1 MQIYAIMIN
10 FAHSKYH
17 KTMAHRIVVGITQ
30 GDSNGVGYEVII
42 KALSD
47 SRMLDLC
54 VPVLYGNSR
63 TLGLYRKMIPETEQ
77 ISTNVIN
84 SAADARGKRIN
95 IINCVSDQLPV
106 EPGQPTEAGA
116 KAAVQSLEAAVKDLK
131 EGLIDALVTAPIN
144 KHTVADLGFG
154 FPGHTEYLINRF
166 DATEGLMFLCTDN
179 LKIGLVTNHE
189 PLGKVASLIDKDLL
203 VRKLRLMNDSLR
215 KDFAKDRPKIAVL
228 GLNPHSGDGG
238 SLGRDEI
245 DKIIPAIE
253 QANAENILAF
263 GPYSPDGFFASN
275 MQYNFDGVLAMY
287 HDQGL
292 IPFKVLAFDKG
303 VNFTAGLP
311 IVRTSPDHGTGYDIA
326 GKNMANPAS
335 MISAIYM
342 AIDICRNRMQYEE
355 LSANPLEIKHFESP
369 KKEKTI
375 LPE

>member
-1 MQIYAIMIN
+1 
-10 FAHSKYH
+10 
-17 KTMAHRIVVGITQ
+17 MAHRIVVGITQ

-47 SRMLDLC
+47 SRMLDMC
-54 VPVLYGNSR
+54 VPILYGNSR

-84 SAADARGKRIN
+84 SAADARGKRLN

-106 EPGQPTEAGA
+106 EPGQPTEASA
-116 KAAVQSLEAAVKDLK
+116 KASVQALEAAVKDMK

-154 FPGHTEYLINRF
+154 FPGHTEFLINRF
-166 DATEGLMFLCTDN
+166 EAKEGLMFLCTDN
-179 LKIGLVTNHE
+179 LKVGLVTNHD
-189 PLGKVASLIDKDLL
+189 PLAKVANLIDKDLL
-203 VRKLRLMNDSLR
+203 VRKLRLMNESLK

-238 SLGRDEI
+238 SLGREEI
-245 DKIIPAIE
+245 EKIIPAIE
-253 QANAENILAF
+253 QANSENILAF

-342 AIDICRNRMQYEE
+342 AIDICRNRMEYEE

-369 KKEKTI
+369 KKERTF

>member
-1 MQIYAIMIN
+1 
-10 FAHSKYH
+10 
-17 KTMAHRIVVGITQ
+17 
-30 GDSNGVGYEVII
+30 
-42 KALSD
+42 
-47 SRMLDLC
+47 
-54 VPVLYGNSR
+54 
-63 TLGLYRKMIPETEQ
+63 MIPETEQ

-84 SAADARGKRIN
+84 SAADARGKRLN

-154 FPGHTEYLINRF
+154 FPGHTEYLVEQF
-166 DATEGLMFLCTDN
+166 GAEEGLMFLCTDT
-179 LKIGLVTNHE
+179 LKVGLVTNHD
-189 PLGKVASLIDKDLL
+189 PLGKVASIIDKDLI
-203 VRKLRLMNDSLR
+203 VRKLRLMNESLKR
-215 KDFAKDRPKIAVL
+215 DFAKDRPRIAVL
-228 GLNPHSGDGG
+228 GLNPHAGDGG
-238 SLGRDEI
+238 SLGTEEKDI
-245 DKIIPAIE
+245 TIPAIE
-253 QANAENILAF
+253 QANSENILAF

-275 MQYNFDGVLAMY
+275 MQYKFDAVLAMY

-335 MISAIYM
+335 LTSAIYM
-342 AIDICRNRMQYEE
+342 AIDICRNRMEYDE
-355 LSANPLEIKHFESP
+355 LHANPLEIKHFEGP
-369 KKEKTI
+369 KREKTI

>member
-1 MQIYAIMIN
+1 
-10 FAHSKYH
+10 
-17 KTMAHRIVVGITQ
+17 MAHRIVVGITQ

-54 VPVLYGNSR
+54 VPVLYGSSR

-84 SAADARGKRIN
+84 SAADARGKRLN

-154 FPGHTEYLINRF
+154 FPGHTEYLIDKF
-166 DATEGLMFLCTDN
+166 GASEGLMFLCTDN
-179 LKIGLVTNHE
+179 LKIGLVTNHD
-189 PLGKVASLIDKDLL
+189 PLAKVATLIDKDLI
-203 VRKLRLMNDSLR
+203 VRKLRLMNESLKR
-215 KDFAKDRPKIAVL
+215 DFAKDRPRIAVL
-228 GLNPHSGDGG
+228 GLNPHAGDGG
-238 SLGRDEI
+238 SLGSEETEI
-245 DKIIPAIE
+245 TIPAIE

-275 MQYNFDGVLAMY
+275 MQYKFDAVLAMY

-335 MISAIYM
+335 LTSAIYM
-342 AIDICRNRMQYEE
+342 AIDICRNRMEYDE
-355 LSANPLEIKHFESP
+355 LHANPLEIRHFEGP
-369 KKEKTI
+369 KREKTI

>member
-1 MQIYAIMIN
+1 M
-10 FAHSKYH
+10 
-17 KTMAHRIVVGITQ
+17 
-30 GDSNGVGYEVII
+30 
-42 KALSD
+42 
-47 SRMLDLC
+47 C
-54 VPVLYGNSR
+54 VPILYGNSR

-84 SAADARGKRIN
+84 SAADARGKRLN

-106 EPGQPTEAGA
+106 EPGQPTEASA
-116 KAAVQSLEAAVKDLK
+116 KASVQALEAAVKDMK

-154 FPGHTEYLINRF
+154 FPGHTEFLINRF
-166 DATEGLMFLCTDN
+166 EAKEGLMFLCTDN
-179 LKIGLVTNHE
+179 LKVGLVTNHD
-189 PLGKVASLIDKDLL
+189 PLAKVANLIDKDLL
-203 VRKLRLMNDSLR
+203 VRKLRLMNESLK

-238 SLGRDEI
+238 SLGREEI
-245 DKIIPAIE
+245 EKIIPAIE
-253 QANAENILAF
+253 QANSENILAF

-342 AIDICRNRMQYEE
+342 AIDICRNRMEYEE

-369 KKEKTI
+369 KKERTF

>member
-1 MQIYAIMIN
+1 
-10 FAHSKYH
+10 
-17 KTMAHRIVVGITQ
+17 MAHRIVVGITQ

-47 SRMLDLC
+47 SRMLDMC
-54 VPVLYGNSR
+54 VPILYGNSR

-84 SAADARGKRIN
+84 SAADARGKRLN

-106 EPGQPTEAGA
+106 EPGQPTEASA
-116 KAAVQSLEAAVKDLK
+116 KASVQALEAAVKDMK

-154 FPGHTEYLINRF
+154 FPGHTEFLINRF
-166 DATEGLMFLCTDN
+166 EAKEGLMFLCTDN
-179 LKIGLVTNHE
+179 LKVGLVTNHD
-189 PLGKVASLIDKDLL
+189 PLAKVANLIDKDLL
-203 VRKLRLMNDSLR
+203 ARKLRLMNESLK

-238 SLGRDEI
+238 SLGREEI
-245 DKIIPAIE
+245 EKIIPAIE
-253 QANAENILAF
+253 QANSENILAF

-342 AIDICRNRMQYEE
+342 AIDICRNRMEYEE

-369 KKEKTI
+369 KKERTF